1 MSDRTGPPRPSNNR
15 RARYPNHATATFRLL
30 ARRLS
35 GQRRIVERHHTCV
48 VSLPPN
54 LGEPT
59 LDLHG
64 LRLREA
70 LQRTDAFLR
79 REQAQG
85 TVAVRIIT
93 GHGGGIL
100 KQAIGDLLAQHPSV
114 ARVTTALQ
122 GDAARVVVLRPRH
135 RR

>member
-1 MSDRTGPPRPSNNR
+1 M
-15 RARYPNHATATFRLL
+15 
-30 ARRLS
+30 
-35 GQRRIVERHHTCV
+35 
-48 VSLPPN
+48 SLPPN

-70 LQRTDAFLR
+70 LQRTDTFLR

-85 TVAVRIIT
+85 TVAVRVIT
-93 GHGGGIL
+93 GHGSGVL
-100 KQAIGDLLAQHPSV
+100 KQAIGDLLAHHPSV

-122 GDAARVVVLRPRH
+122 GDAARIVVLRPSRP
-135 RR
+135 R

>member
-1 MSDRTGPPRPSNNR
+1 MNVAAGRPG
-15 RARYPNHATATFRLL
+15 LL
-30 ARRLS
+30 LS
-35 GQRRIVERHHTCV
+35 GAQWSRIAHWSTILAI
-48 VSLPPN
+48 VSLPPD

-93 GHGGGIL
+93 GHGGGVL
-100 KQAIGDLLAQHPSV
+100 KQAIGDLLAKHPSV
-114 ARVTTALQ
+114 ARVKTALH
-122 GDAARVVVLRPRH
+122 GDAARVVVLRPSM

>member
-1 MSDRTGPPRPSNNR
+1 M
-15 RARYPNHATATFRLL
+15 
-30 ARRLS
+30 
-35 GQRRIVERHHTCV
+35 
-48 VSLPPN
+48 SLPPN

-122 GDAARVVVLRPRH
+122 GDAARVVVLRPRL

>member
-1 MSDRTGPPRPSNNR
+1 MRQP
-15 RARYPNHATATFRLL
+15 PNH
-30 ARRLS
+30 
-35 GQRRIVERHHTCV
+35 
-48 VSLPPN
+48 
-54 LGEPT
+54 GEPT

-70 LQRTDAFLR
+70 IKRTDAFLH
-79 REQAQG
+79 REQARG

-93 GHGGGIL
+93 GHGGGVL
-100 KQAIGDLLAQHPSV
+100 KQAIGDLLAGHPSV

-122 GDAARVVVLRPRH
+122 GDAARVVVLRPPI

>member
-1 MSDRTGPPRPSNNR
+1 MRG
-15 RARYPNHATATFRLL
+15 RAAREPGGLGSRLL
-30 ARRLS
+30 IGVSVSRIARRSPILAL
-35 GQRRIVERHHTCV
+35 VA
-48 VSLPPN
+48 LPPN

-70 LQRTDAFLR
+70 LHRTDAFLR

-93 GHGGGIL
+93 GQGGGIL

-122 GDAARVVVLRPRH
+122 GDAARVVVLLAST